1 MSKVSQKF
9 KGKSTWERAR
19 TRSSRLVGLM
29 ALLIAATTQSNWVL
43 RHEPLAVFLYPLG
56 LVIVAVAASGRTWCS
71 FYLSGRKDSVLTID
85 GPYSLCRNPL
95 YFFSGL
101 GVIGVG
107 LCTETLVFPALMLA
121 IFAIYYP
128 GIIRRE
134 EVRLGEMFGE
144 AYFQYKLRTPAFFP
158 SFQFFTEPQRWNA
171 NPRLFRRHLTDDTM
185 FVFVA
190 ALLGLIG
197 KLRSAGIIPQMFQ
210 SW

>member
-1 MSKVSQKF
+1 M
-9 KGKSTWERAR
+9 
-19 TRSSRLVGLM
+19 
-29 ALLIAATTQSNWVL
+29 L
-43 RHEPLAVFLYPLG
+43 RHELLAVFLYPLG
-56 LVIVAVAASGRTWCS
+56 LVIVAVAASGRAWCS

-101 GVIGVG
+101 GAIGVG
-107 LCTETLVFPALMLA
+107 LCTEILVYPVLILA

-134 EVRLGEMFGE
+134 EVRLGEIFGE
-144 AYFQYKLRTPAFFP
+144 AYIQYRLRTPAFFP
-158 SFQFFTEPQRWNA
+158 SFKSFIEPQRWNA
-171 NPRLFRRHLTDDTM
+171 NPRLFRRHLTDATM
-185 FVFVA
+185 FVFIA

-197 KLRSAGIIPQMFQ
+197 KLKSVGIIPQIFQ

>member
-1 MSKVSQKF
+1 VSKFPQEF
-9 KGKSTWERAR
+9 KGKSSWERAR
-19 TRSSRLVGLM
+19 TRLSKLVGLM

-43 RHEPLAVFLYPLG
+43 RHEPLAMFLYPLG
-56 LVIVAVAASGRTWCS
+56 LVIVAVASSGRTWCS
-71 FYLSGRKDSVLTID
+71 FYLSGRKDSVLTVD

-95 YFFSGL
+95 YFFSSL
-101 GVIGVG
+101 GAIGVG
-107 LCTETLVFPALMLA
+107 LCTETLAYPALILV

-134 EVRLGEMFGE
+134 EARLGEMFGE
-144 AYFQYKLRTPAFFP
+144 AYIQYRLRAPVFFP
-158 SFQFFTEPQRWNA
+158 SFELFTEPQSWSA

-190 ALLGLIG
+190 AVLGLIG
-197 KLRSAGIIPQMFQ
+197 KLRSVGIIPQMFQ